1 MLLRTILVALLP
13 LTAMAADSTT
23 HKLAFRA
30 ALRLPDSEV
39 SLQFVGYVDER
50 CPADVQCIS
59 AGRATAIFRVAGG
72 GEAARLLEL
81 TWPGDAPAGGLQPVD
96 VAGHRVALQTL
107 EPRPLAKSKVDANR
121 YVATLVVV
129 PARK

>member
-1 MLLRTILVALLP
+1 MLRRMLHIALLAALLP
-13 LTAMAADSTT
+13 LNAMDAEQS
-23 HKLAFRA
+23 KIAFQE

-50 CPADVQCIS
+50 CPADVRCIS

-81 TWPGDAPAGGLQPVD
+81 TWPGEAPAGGLQPVE
-96 VAGHRVALQTL
+96 VAGYRVALQAL
-107 EPRPLAKSKVDANR
+107 EPRPLVRSKVDANR
-121 YVATLVVV
+121 YVATVVV
-129 PARK
+129 TRR